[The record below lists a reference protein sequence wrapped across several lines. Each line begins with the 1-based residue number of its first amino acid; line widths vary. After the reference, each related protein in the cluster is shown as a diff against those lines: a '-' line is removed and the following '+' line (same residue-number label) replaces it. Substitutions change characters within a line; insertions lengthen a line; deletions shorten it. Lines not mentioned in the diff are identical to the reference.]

1 MEEDWMME
9 LRSAVGILL
18 GLLAGLLVRS
28 LLIRTRQSGLPPPPC
43 IRGWI
48 PWLGAALQMG
58 REPLEFIHRARQKHG
73 PVFTVLAAGNRL
85 TFVSGDE
92 GMSAFFKSKQVNFPQ
107 AVQKPVQHTAS
118 IEEESFYKSHGEI
131 MKMMTFRLSGN
142 RLNLHIARLCSE
154 FSSHLDQLSSQGTKE
169 LYNLVRQV
177 MYPAV
182 VDNLFGK
189 GVCPTTKDTIKEFEE
204 HFRIF
209 DEGFEYGSQLPEW
222 FFKDWSVSKQW
233 LLKMFKNIV
242 PEVEDSKPSEDSAKT
257 LLHHLLDTLKGNSIH
272 NFSLLLLWASQANA
286 NPITF
291 WTLAFIISEAEVYKK
306 VISEITSVF
315 GEGGQ
320 HHLSITAADLKKVPF
335 VKSCVLEAIRL
346 RSPGA
351 ITRKVVQPLKVYNY
365 EIPPGDLL
373 MLSPYWVHRDPK
385 YFPDPEKFKPERWT
399 EEMVDRNVFLDGF
412 IAFGGG
418 KYQCPGR
425 WFALMEIHML
435 VVLFLYKY
443 EFQLLDPLPKQSNL
457 HLVGTQQPDGPCRV
471 TFKLRE

>member
-18 GLLAGLLVRS
+18 GLLAGLLVGS

-48 PWLGAALQMG
+48 PWLGAALQMR
-58 REPLEFIHRARQKHG
+58 REPLEFIHRSWQKHG
-73 PVFTVLAAGNRL
+73 PVFTVVCVGNRM

-92 GMSAFFKSKQVNFPQ
+92 GMSVFFKSKQVNFSQ
-107 AVQKPVQHTAS
+107 ALQKPLQHTAS
-118 IEEESFYKSHGEI
+118 IGEESFNKSHNDI
-131 MKMMTFRLSGN
+131 MKMSAFRLSGN
-142 RLNLHIARLCSE
+142 RLNAHITQLCSE
-154 FSSHLDQLSSQGTKE
+154 FSSHLDQLSSQGTME

-189 GVCPTTKDTIKEFEE
+189 GVCPTTRDTINEFLEHFQTFEE
-204 HFRIF
+204 
-209 DEGFEYGSQLPEW
+209 GFVYGSQFPEW
-222 FFKDWSVSKQW
+222 VFRDWSVSKQW

-242 PEVEDSKPSEDSAKT
+242 LKEEESKPSEDSAKT
-257 LLHHLLDTLKGNSIH
+257 ILHHLLDTLKGNSPH

-291 WTLAFIISEAEVYKK
+291 WTLAFIISEPEVYKK
-306 VISEITSVF
+306 VINEITSVF
-315 GEGGQ
+315 GKGGQ
-320 HHLSITAADLKKVPF
+320 HHLSITATDLKKVPF
-335 VKSCVLEAIRL
+335 VKSCFLEALRL

-351 ITRKVVQPLKVYNY
+351 VFRKVVKPLKVYNY

-373 MLSPYWVHRDPK
+373 LMSPYWVHRDPK
-385 YFPDPEKFKPERWT
+385 YFLDPEKYKPERWT
-399 EEMVDRNVFLDGF
+399 EEMVDNNIFPAGY

-418 KYQCPGR
+418 KYPCPGR
-425 WFALMEIHML
+425 WFALMEVHML
-435 VVLFLYKY
+435 VILFLYKY
-443 EFQLLDPLPKQSNL
+443 ELELLDPLPKMDPM
-457 HLVGTQQPDGPCRV
+457 HFVGVQRPAGPLRV
-471 TFKLRE
+471 KYKLRE